1 MMQDIQHSYNR
12 RAILS
17 ALVYDS
23 DYRLSLDM
31 LDLILEAA
39 GQTITRDRLENEVL
53 WLEEQGLVTRLYPA
67 PGLTVAALT
76 DRGLEIARGKA
87 RAHGIRDLRPSEISE
102 MAAR

>member
-1 MMQDIQHSYNR
+1 M
-12 RAILS
+12 
-17 ALVYDS
+17 
-23 DYRLSLDM
+23 
-31 LDLILEAA
+31 
-39 GQTITRDRLENEVL
+39 

>member
-39 GQTITRDRLENEVL
+39 G
-53 WLEEQGLVTRLYPA
+53 
-67 PGLTVAALT
+67 LTVAALT